1 MYPYDNAMGNKPKY
15 NTFDLSHDKRLTMKM
30 GELVPVMAID
40 VLPGDKFTVD
50 TSHLTRFLPLVAP
63 VMHNV
68 KVKVRYFFSPN
79 RLVWPNWEDFITGP
93 ESATD
98 TVEPTHPYVN
108 AGVAPSSLQDY
119 MGVGTATNQGGLNP
133 VDMNALPFAHY
144 QFIWN
149 EYFRDQN
156 LQSEVDYELTD
167 GSNSII
173 NLLAK
178 RTVAWSRDRFTSA
191 LPFTQKGPEVSLPIV
206 AATGTGPNGLIPLSF
221 VGANQGNANPTG
233 LTNVSTLQV
242 GELRNAASSNNVVF
256 NLVNASGS
264 ERQFQA
270 DVTAHTFVDPA
281 EINANAAT
289 INELRQAMAIQKWLE
304 LNARTGNRYTEH
316 IQAHFGVKPQDAR
329 LQRPEEFGGSVSNI
343 QFSEVLQTAGT
354 TSTGQDASALGTMGG
369 HAMGASGSEKSSY
382 YAQEHGWIFA
392 FMYVVPDTAYYQG
405 VPKKFTKVD
414 RYDYYQPLLAHLGE
428 QPVKKKEIYATGTS
442 TDDDTF
448 GYLPIYDEYRHEQS
462 GVAGLMKSDLEHWHL
477 ARKFGSVPNLNETFI
492 TVDATDRIFA
502 VAGEEQ
508 IIAHVYND
516 VKAQR
521 KIAYY
526 GTPMGL

>member
-1 MYPYDNAMGNKPKY
+1 MYPYENAMGNKPKY

-30 GELVPVMAID
+30 GEIVPVMALD

-98 TVEPTHPYVN
+98 TVEPVHPYIN
-108 AGVAPSSLQDY
+108 AGVAPSTLQDY
-119 MGVGTATNQGGLNP
+119 MGVGTSSNTAGVNK
-133 VDMNALPFAHY
+133 VDINALPFAHY
-144 QFIWN
+144 QFIYN

-156 LQSEVDYELTD
+156 LQSEIDYELVD
-167 GSNSII
+167 GSNPTTPFLV
-173 NLLAK
+173 N
-178 RTVAWSRDRFTSA
+178 RTVAWARDRFTSA
-191 LPFTQKGPEVSLPIV
+191 LPFTQKGPEVSLPVLDNSATVQAITFKPAARIGDTLYNVTQDASFTTSGSIV
-206 AATGTGPNGLIPLSF
+206 TTS
-221 VGANQGNANPTG
+221 
-233 LTNVSTLQV
+233 S
-242 GELRNAASSNNVVF
+242 GELASQGSLAALDNTA
-256 NLVNASGS
+256 NLLLDQSA
-264 ERQFQA
+264 
-270 DVTAHTFVDPA
+270 
-281 EINANAAT
+281 INSAAAT
-289 INELRQAMAIQKWLE
+289 INELRQAFAIQKWLE

-369 HAMGASGSEKSSY
+369 HALGAAGSEKASY

-392 FMYVVPDTAYYQG
+392 FMYVVPETAYYQG

-428 QPVKKKEIYATGTS
+428 QPVKMKELFAQGTS
-442 TDDDTF
+442 ADDTTF

-462 GVAGLMKSDLEHWHL
+462 TVAGLMKTDLEHWHL
-477 ARKFGSVPNLNETFI
+477 GRKFGTVPALNESFI
-492 TVDATDRIFA
+492 TVNATDRIFA

-526 GTPMGL
+526 GTPMGV

>member
-98 TVEPTHPYVN
+98 TVEPIHPYVN

-156 LQSEVDYELTD
+156 LQSEVDYELSD
-167 GSNSII
+167 GSNAII

-206 AATGTGPNGLIPLSF
+206 AATGTGPNGLIPLQF
-221 VGANQGNANPTG
+221 AGANVGNSNP
-233 LTNVSTLQV
+233 STARV
-242 GELRNAASSNNVVF
+242 ASNNVFVTN
-256 NLVNASGS
+256 NLYATNGDVTEGTSSGGNAL
-264 ERQFQA
+264 QL
-270 DVTAHTFVDPA
+270 DITAHTFVDPS

-369 HAMGASGSEKSSY
+369 HAMGAAGSEKSSY

-462 GVAGLMKSDLEHWHL
+462 GVAGLMKSELEHWHL

>member
-1 MYPYDNAMGNKPKY
+1 MYPYENAMGNKPKY

-30 GELVPVMAID
+30 GEIVPVMAVD

-98 TVEPTHPYVN
+98 TVEPIHPFIN
-108 AGVAPSSLQDY
+108 AGVGPSTLQDY
-119 MGVGTATNQGGLNP
+119 MGVGTSSNTAGVNK
-133 VDMNALPFAHY
+133 VDINALPFAHY
-144 QFIWN
+144 QFIYN

-156 LQSEVDYELTD
+156 LQAEINYELVD
-167 GSNSII
+167 GSNPTTPF
-173 NLLAK
+173 LTK
-178 RTVAWSRDRFTSA
+178 RTVAWARDRFTSA
-191 LPFTQKGPEVSLPIV
+191 LPFTQKGPEVSLPV
-206 AATGTGPNGLIPLSF
+206 VNATGNGPNGLIPVTNS
-221 VGANQGNANPTG
+221 NPSQGNFNPTTG
-233 LTNVSTLQV
+233 WDVNTSTFRGDVITDSNGYLKFANGVNPNGAQLDVSQ
-242 GELRNAASSNNVVF
+242 N
-256 NLVNASGS
+256 
-264 ERQFQA
+264 
-270 DVTAHTFVDPA
+270 TFIDPA
-281 EINANAAT
+281 EINTAAAT
-289 INELRQAMAIQKWLE
+289 INELRQAFAIQKWLE

-369 HAMGASGSEKSSY
+369 HALGAAGSEKASY

-428 QPVKKKEIYATGTS
+428 QPVKMKELFAQGTS
-442 TDDDTF
+442 ADDTTF

-462 GVAGLMKSDLEHWHL
+462 TVAGLMKTNLEHWHL
-477 ARKFGSVPNLNETFI
+477 ARKFGTQPALNESFI
-492 TVDATDRIFA
+492 TVSSTDRIFA

-508 IIAHVYND
+508 IIAHIYND

-526 GTPMGL
+526 GTPMGV

>member
-1 MYPYDNAMGNKPKY
+1 MGNKPKY

-93 ESATD
+93 ESASD

-156 LQSEVDYELTD
+156 LQSEVDYELSD
-167 GSNSII
+167 GSNAIT

-191 LPFTQKGPEVSLPIV
+191 LPFTQKGPEVSLPILANTGVVQAITFNSGAPTPDALWDTSNGNFAPSNTYGVRV
-206 AATGTGPNGLIPLSF
+206 AGSNGTIWDDSLTRSLSLDNTANLLIDQSAL
-221 VGANQGNANPTG
+221 NAK
-233 LTNVSTLQV
+233 
-242 GELRNAASSNNVVF
+242 
-256 NLVNASGS
+256 
-264 ERQFQA
+264 
-270 DVTAHTFVDPA
+270 
-281 EINANAAT
+281 AAT

-369 HAMGASGSEKSSY
+369 HAMGASGSEKASY

-428 QPVKKKEIYATGTS
+428 QPVKKKELYATGTS

-462 GVAGLMKSDLEHWHL
+462 GVAGLMKSELEHWHL
-477 ARKFGSVPNLNETFI
+477 ARKFGSVPNLNESFI
-492 TVDATDRIFA
+492 TVNATERIFA
-502 VAGEEQ
+502 VPDAGSEQ
-508 IIAHVYND
+508 IIAHIYND

>member
-1 MYPYDNAMGNKPKY
+1 MYPYENAMGNKPKY

-98 TVEPTHPYVN
+98 TVEPVHPYVN

-119 MGVGTATNQGGLNP
+119 MGVGTASNQGGLNP

-156 LQSEVDYELTD
+156 LQAEVDYELSD
-167 GSNSII
+167 GSNVIT

-206 AATGTGPNGLIPLSF
+206 AATGTGPTGLIPTTF
-221 VGANQGNANPTG
+221 KGANDGNFNPSAIYDAINGG
-233 LTNVSTLQV
+233 LWNSSDSAYYRD
-242 GELRNAASSNNVVF
+242 GELGRAN
-256 NLVNASGS
+256 SGTGRYQLDTS
-264 ERQFQA
+264 
-270 DVTAHTFVDPA
+270 VHTFVDPA
-281 EINANAAT
+281 DINAKAAT

-369 HAMGASGSEKSSY
+369 HAMGAAGSEKSSY